1 MHKKNSIAFIFYTIF
16 LHCFFV
22 LTLRASHGLAGQIT
36 YKKIGTNT
44 YEILVT
50 TYTDPI
56 AQGVDRCSVSLEI
69 WDAQGNTLIDIIQ
82 DIPRV
87 NGPSG
92 TCPAPSKMGIFI
104 RPRIKKNYYRTV
116 YTFSGPGVFQL
127 RYYDFAR
134 VFDIINMT
142 NSDGTAF
149 YVQTILNNI
158 PVLGDNNSPVLLND
172 PIDDACTGKLWSH
185 NPGGYDPDGDSLVY
199 SLVPCQQ
206 YDPPNGVTS
215 PVPVIN
221 YQYPSAFGGSF
232 TIDSQTGL
240 IVWDTPQQVGIYA
253 IAIKI
258 EEYRD
263 GRKIGEVIRD
273 MVIFV
278 TDCNNNP
285 PEIIAPDEVC
295 LKIGDTLN
303 INILA
308 RDPDIG
314 DSLYLY
320 LNNGGQGNNGPFQ
333 LQNNPAVMNP
343 NVNLFPLK
351 GFGPIPATLTW
362 APLCEHLRSGFYQ
375 VDLYAHDN
383 LGYDPPLHA
392 DKIIK
397 ISLRPPDMDSLNL
410 QIGMRKIILS
420 WKPAQCFDKLIKYEI
435 YRAEDSLNLP
445 GDSSCC
451 PSDAAVSAGFEK
463 IAEVSKFDTT
473 FVDSPLTYRPK
484 YCYTVVAVY
493 EENITSCPAPQVCV
507 ELPIIYPL
515 LTHDSVRTTDIALGE
530 IQVRWMKPDTSK
542 INQTFFP
549 PPYSYNLY
557 RTVGN
562 SGNFALIASGI
573 PFTDTEFADNNLNTE
588 TNAYKYKVEFLDGNN
603 QLITESEPA
612 TSIFLRLQA
621 FQNAIRLTWDVN
633 VPWQNRFYVILRRAP
648 GTPNFVPVDTVQ
660 RTSYLDEGLQ
670 NSVEYCYVVVS
681 YGGYSDTDTFIN
693 ASQKVC
699 GIPIDK
705 TPPCLPDKDS
715 ILFSYDCEQFF
726 VNFQLQIPPDSC
738 ASDWDKYK
746 IYYGRYEDSPLQLLT
761 ELQGTNLTYT
771 YDGKTNQSIAGC
783 YYISLIDTVGNESE
797 KLKFCI
803 DNCPYIELPNVI
815 TPNGDGIN
823 DVFVPI
829 SMRSIERL
837 RTYVY
842 DRWGNLLSVSENKE
856 VLWNGTYKGNPVPE
870 GVYFYKIEIVPARL
884 AKDVV
889 VVRTGSI
896 TVIR

>member
-1 MHKKNSIAFIFYTIF
+1 MSKKNFIKYIAYYLF
-16 LHCFFV
+16 LQLVFV
-22 LTLRASHGLAGQIT
+22 FSLQASHGLAGQIT

-44 YEILVT
+44 YEILIT

-56 AQGVDRCSVSLEI
+56 AQGVDRCTVNLEI
-69 WDAQGNTLIDIIQ
+69 WDAQGNTLIDVIQ

-92 TCPAPSKMGIFI
+92 TCPAPSNMGIFI
-104 RPRIKKNYYRTV
+104 RPRIKKNYYKTV
-116 YTFSGPGVFQL
+116 YTFNGPGVFQL

-142 NSDGTAF
+142 NSDATAF

-158 PVLGDNNSPVLLND
+158 PVLGDNNSPILLND

-206 YDPPNGVTS
+206 YDPPNGVVFPI
-215 PVPVIN
+215 PVLN

-232 TIDSQTGL
+232 TIDPQTGL

-278 TDCNNNP
+278 SDCNNNP
-285 PEIIAPDEVC
+285 PEIIAPDEIC

-303 INILA
+303 IDILA
-308 RDPDIG
+308 QDPDIG
-314 DSLYLY
+314 DSLYFY

-333 LQNNPAVMNP
+333 LQNNPATMNP

-351 GFGPIPATLTW
+351 GIGPIPATLSW
-362 APLCEHLRSGFYQ
+362 VPLCEHLRQRFYQ
-375 VDLYAHDN
+375 VDLYVHDN
-383 LGYDPPLHA
+383 LGHNPPLHA

-397 ISLRPPDMDSLNL
+397 ITLRPPDMDSLKL
-410 QIGMRKIILS
+410 QLGIRKAVLT
-420 WKPAQCFDKLIKYEI
+420 WKPAQCFDKLVKYEI
-435 YRAEDSLNLP
+435 YRAEDSLSLN
-445 GDSSCC
+445 DSACC
-451 PSDAAVSAGFEK
+451 ERNSATLAGFRK

-473 FVDSPLTYRPK
+473 FIDSPLVYRPK

-493 EENITSCPAPQVCV
+493 EEDIASCPAPQVCV
-507 ELPIIYPL
+507 ELPIIYPI
-515 LTHDSVRTTDIALGE
+515 LTHDSVKTTDPTNGE
-530 IQVRWMKPDTSK
+530 ILVRWRKPDTSE

-557 RTVGN
+557 RTTGN
-562 SGNFALIASGI
+562 SSNFSLIASGI
-573 PFTDTEFADNNLNTE
+573 PFNDTLFLDNSLNTE
-588 TNAYKYKVEFLDGNN
+588 ADAYKYKVEFLDKN
-603 QLITESEPA
+603 QQPITESEPA
-612 TSIFLRLQA
+612 TSIFLTLQP
-621 FQNAIRLTWDVN
+621 FQNAMQLNWNVN
-633 VPWQNRFYVILRRAP
+633 VPWNNRFYVVLRKDP
-648 GTPNFVPVDTVQ
+648 GSTVFLPVDTVQ
-660 RTSYLDEGLQ
+660 NTSYLDQGLA
-670 NSVEYCYVVVS
+670 NSQEYCYVILS
-681 YGGYSDTDTFIN
+681 YGGYSPADTFIN
-693 ASQKVC
+693 ASQEAC

-705 TPPCLPDKDS
+705 TPPCLPPEDS
-715 ILFSYDCEQFF
+715 LIFSYDCEQFF
-726 VNFQLQIPPDSC
+726 VNIQLHRPPDSC
-738 ASDWDKYK
+738 ASDWDKYR

-761 ELQGTNLTYT
+761 ELSGNNLTYS
-771 YDGKTNQSIAGC
+771 YDGRSLQSIAGC
-783 YYISLIDTVGNESE
+783 YYISLLDTVGNESE
-797 KLKFCI
+797 KFKYCI

-829 SMRSIERL
+829 KMRSVEKIK
-837 RTYVY
+837 TYIY
-842 DRWGNLLSVSENKE
+842 DRWGTLISVSDSKE
-856 VLWNGTYKGNPVPE
+856 ILWDGKYNGNPVPE
-870 GVYFYKIEIVPARL
+870 GVYFYKVEFSPARL
-884 AKDVV
+884 QRDITI
-889 VVRTGSI
+889 VRTGSL